1 MFQEPGQER
10 QQRTVTKQGSL
21 AEAEAE
27 SSPGSEASPL
37 EAAADTPD
45 SASLADLVPDFQRV
59 KISGEDS
66 TVSCDWSGPGSRD
79 RRAHL

>member
-45 SASLADLVPDFQRV
+45 SASLADLVPDF
-59 KISGEDS
+59 
-66 TVSCDWSGPGSRD
+66 
-79 RRAHL
+79 